1 MAVYRYRARSGSGEL
16 IIGQLEAEND
26 KEALK
31 ALQDR
36 GLFVVALRGGG
47 ALPIT
52 FRPGVRLN
60 RVKKQDL
67 SDFFRQLATM
77 LGAGIPIVRALELL
91 ANQTEKRPMR
101 QSIER
106 ILESLR
112 EGSTFHEALERQ
124 HGFFPPVVVH
134 SVEAAEVSGSLENT
148 LEQLAE
154 HLARD
159 HELEERIKSTLAYPA
174 VIVTLTVA
182 VLAVLLFWVMPTFQ
196 NVMNSLGVPLPL
208 ATRVVLQ
215 VGLGLRRWWY
225 LLMALFAGLALWAER
240 SLKSENVR
248 RKVDELLLKLPVFGN
263 LHRKAVMSRFS
274 RTLGTLLV
282 SGVSVVEAMEITA
295 RTVGNRVVGEIIL
308 QARENLREGR
318 SIAETLGASGLFPDM
333 VIAMIAVGEE
343 SGALDSLLAKVTAF
357 YEQELQEGVR
367 RLSSMLEPV
376 LIVVLGAAVGF
387 IVISILLPYFQII
400 GNMG

>member
-1 MAVYRYRARSGSGEL
+1 M

-263 LHRKAVMSRFS
+263 LHRKAVM
-274 RTLGTLLV
+274 
-282 SGVSVVEAMEITA
+282 
-295 RTVGNRVVGEIIL
+295 
-308 QARENLREGR
+308 
-318 SIAETLGASGLFPDM
+318 
-333 VIAMIAVGEE
+333 
-343 SGALDSLLAKVTAF
+343 
-357 YEQELQEGVR
+357 
-367 RLSSMLEPV
+367 
-376 LIVVLGAAVGF
+376 
-387 IVISILLPYFQII
+387 
-400 GNMG
+400 

>member
-1 MAVYRYRARSGSGEL
+1 M

>member
-1 MAVYRYRARSGSGEL
+1 M

-343 SGALDSLLAKVTAF
+343 TGALDSLLAKVTAF

>member
-1 MAVYRYRARSGSGEL
+1 M
-16 IIGQLEAEND
+16 IIGHLEAEND

-174 VIVTLTVA
+174 VIVTLTGA

-282 SGVSVVEAMEITA
+282 SGVPVVEAMEITA

-318 SIAETLGASGLFPDM
+318 SIAETLGVSGLFPDM

>member
-1 MAVYRYRARSGSGEL
+1 L
-16 IIGQLEAEND
+16 IIGHLEAEND

-47 ALPIT
+47 AFPIT

-174 VIVTLTVA
+174 VIVTLTGA

-215 VGLGLRRWWY
+215 AGLGLRRWWY

-274 RTLGTLLV
+274 RILGTLLV